1 MKITRLANNND
12 QYISLVDWFSQ
23 DGANFVVFK
32 IRDKRYSYQLS
43 FQDWINKVRIM
54 AKYSTGKALAW
65 AKKNATTVFEVTENY
80 PSYGSIIREIKED
93 KQEDIKETKK
103 TKETKEKQ
111 LSLEY

>member
-1 MKITRLANNND
+1 MKIIRLANND
-12 QYISLVDWFSQ
+12 QNISLVDWFSQ

-65 AKKNATTVFEVTENY
+65 AKKNATTAFEVTENY

-93 KQEDIKETKK
+93 EQNKEEVKDNIEDNIE
-103 TKETKEKQ
+103 EQ
-111 LSLEY
+111 LSLGY

>member
-1 MKITRLANNND
+1 MKIIRLANND
-12 QYISLVDWFSQ
+12 QNISLVDWFSQ

-43 FQDWINKVRIM
+43 FQDWINKVRVM

-65 AKKNATTVFEVTENY
+65 AKKNATTAFEVTENY
-80 PSYGSIIREIKED
+80 PSYGSIIRQIKED
-93 KQEDIKETKK
+93 EQEEETKE

-111 LSLEY
+111 LSLGY